1 MKIKIVTGTAQSA
14 NNIKRKNKQIN
25 SDKKKIPATNHNLRL
40 SMQTTKKRGD
50 DVTKTKFGLVGHVQK
65 KRKKCSAAKHQHVAA
80 NWWGDI
86 SNVIAPMTSY
96 KSSGNRPGSLTLRSK
111 PFLEGLVWSHQSK
124 PVLISLYKFVLR
136 DWFLGREHF
145 YFVLS

>member
-40 SMQTTKKRGD
+40 SMQTTEKRGD

-65 KRKKCSAAKHQHVAA
+65 KKNVQLP
-80 NWWGDI
+80 NI
-86 SNVIAPMTSY
+86 STMLQI
-96 KSSGNRPGSLTLRSK
+96 G
-111 PFLEGLVWSHQSK
+111 EE
-124 PVLISLYKFVLR
+124 I
-136 DWFLGREHF
+136 
-145 YFVLS
+145 